1 MSRGVLAHNNYR
13 WTAQLGGI
21 RDDDEL
27 TVARTLRTRLIA
39 VPARL
44 VNHAGTPTWRGP
56 LDWPWTA
63 PFHRALTNLRALRP
77 VPT

>member
-1 MSRGVLAHNNYR
+1 MSRGLLAHNIYR

-21 RDDDEL
+21 RDEL

-39 VPARL
+39 MPARL
-44 VNHAGTPTWRGP
+44 VNHAGTTWRGP